1 MRKRQNQQ
9 SNLGI
14 VRVQARITE
23 PQVLQP
29 QVQPI
34 QQAQQQS
41 PGPAQ
46 NNALDEVTTEPDVTP

>member
-46 NNALDEVTTEPDVTP
+46 NNALDEVTT